1 MATNF
6 ENYELNTNSKS
17 LVGGINELYGSATSL
32 NERVQAVE
40 DLVGTGTGEIGE
52 TLVGRLTELETLVGS
67 GFSGADITKKV
78 SEVERELDALNTIV
92 TAETTGLTAK
102 VGALE
107 TESERVKK
115 VLGDAE
121 SADLSKLHSVT
132 ASAVELNYM
141 GGVTGN
147 VQTQLNSKVSNEV
160 YSAYTAETKTALD
173 AKLTAVTV
181 DSGLSVSN
189 ATATAPKISLNL
201 AEDGG
206 LGFDENNAL
215 KVTLDTQVFDVQ
227 SKLPESPEGYLN
239 KIVLVPST
247 SSTASTNVYTEY
259 IAVSSGDTYV
269 WEILGEYDS
278 HVDLTPYAKKSE
290 LSGVSVSATTGSFI
304 ASVSTDENGKV
315 SATTRQITADDIPAL
330 AISKVSGLQT
340 ALDSKQAKLSPD
352 SSITVS
358 DASISV
364 STAYTNWV
372 TETVESAKTSLNES
386 ISTISGQ
393 VESNQTEIDG
403 LKSSKQ
409 DKLSAGNGIDISA
422 NTVSAKIKSNG
433 GLVLDGEGLSVDSNA
448 YATKQSVDTL
458 SGSVAGLEENKQ
470 DKAFT
475 GHSAF
480 TATTVEGA
488 LDELKAQVVAA
499 ETVVITGWTGLE
511 SALSESTT
519 AGTAF
524 VSGATP
530 QNMYAS
536 LTGAVTAS
544 KDILIKVGASGTAK
558 VLFANVASDTVT
570 MHCLVN
576 NRLAYIT
583 VTASEFGVSFLQ
595 FA

>member
-6 ENYELNTNSKS
+6 ENYELKTNSKS
-17 LVGGINELYGSATSL
+17 LVGGINELHSSATTL
-32 NERVQAVE
+32 TERVKAVE
-40 DLVGTGTGEIGE
+40 NLVGTGETGE
-52 TLVGRLTELETLVGS
+52 TLVGRMTELEKLVGS
-67 GFSGADITKKV
+67 GFGETDLTAKV
-78 SEVERELDALNTIV
+78 SAVEGDLDELKTVV
-92 TAETTGLTAK
+92 TAATTGLTAK
-102 VGALE
+102 VGDLE
-107 TESERVKK
+107 TESGRVKG
-115 VLGDAE
+115 VLGAAT
-121 SADLSKLHSVT
+121 SADLSKLHSLTV
-132 ASAVELNYM
+132 SADELNYM
-141 GGVTGN
+141 GGVTSN
-147 VQTQLNSKVSNEV
+147 VQTQLNSKVSNDV
-160 YSAYTAETKTALD
+160 YSAYTAATKTALD
-173 AKLTAVTV
+173 KKLTAVTV

-189 ATATAPKISLNL
+189 ATATAPKISLKL
-201 AEDGG
+201 APNGG
-206 LGFDENNAL
+206 LGFDGDAL
-215 KVTLDTQVFDVQ
+215 KVTLDTQVFEVQ
-227 SKLPESPEGYLN
+227 SDLPESPEGYKN
-239 KIVLVPST
+239 KIVLVPS
-247 SSTASTNVYTEY
+247 SSSGTTNVYTEY

-290 LSGVSVSATTGSFI
+290 LSDVSVTSTTGSFI

-330 AISKVSGLQT
+330 AISKVNGLET
-340 ALDSKQAKLSPD
+340 ALASKQAKLVPD

-358 DASISV
+358 DAAISV

-372 TETVESAKTSLNES
+372 NEVVESAKTDLNGL
-386 ISTISGQ
+386 ISTVSGQ
-393 VESNQTEIDG
+393 VETNKTDIASLNSD
-403 LKSSKQ
+403 KQ
-409 DKLSAGNGIDISA
+409 DKLSAGNGIEITE
-422 NTVSAKIKSNG
+422 NRVSAKIKPDG
-433 GLVLDGEGLSVDSNA
+433 GLVLDEQGLSVKSNT
-448 YATKQSVDTL
+448 YATKESVDTL
-458 SGSVAGLEENKQ
+458 SSTVAGLESSKQ
-470 DKAFT
+470 DKAFN

-544 KDILIKVGASGTAK
+544 KDILIKVGDSATAK
-558 VLFANVASDTVT
+558 VLFANVATDTVT

>member
-6 ENYELNTNSKS
+6 ENYELETNSKS
-17 LVGGINELYGSATSL
+17 LVGGINELHRSATTL
-32 NERVQAVE
+32 NDRVNKIE
-40 DLVGTGTGEIGE
+40 TLVGTGETGE

-78 SEVERELDALNTIV
+78 SEVEGELDGLNTVV

-107 TESERVKK
+107 TESKRVKE
-115 VLGDAE
+115 VLSGAT
-121 SADLSKLHSVT
+121 SKDLSKLHSLTV
-132 ASAVELNYM
+132 SAGELNYM
-141 GGVTGN
+141 DGVTGS
-147 VQTQLNSKVSNEV
+147 VQTQLN
-160 YSAYTAETKTALD
+160 
-173 AKLTAVTV
+173 AKLTAVNV

-189 ATATAPKISLNL
+189 TAATEPKISLNL
-201 AEDGG
+201 AKDGG
-206 LGFDENNAL
+206 LGFDKNNAL
-215 KVTLDTQVFDVQ
+215 KVTLDTQVFEVQ
-227 SKLPESPEGYLN
+227 SDLPESPEGYKN

-259 IAVSSGDTYV
+259 IAVLSGERYV

-278 HVDLTPYAKKSE
+278 HVDLTPYVKKSE
-290 LSGVSVSATTGSFI
+290 LSDVSVSSTTGSFI
-304 ASVSTDENGKV
+304 ASVSTDKNGKV
-315 SATTRQITADDIPAL
+315 SATTREIEAADIPEL
-330 AISKVSGLQT
+330 EIEKVNGLQG
-340 ALDSKQAKLSPD
+340 ALNSKQASLAPD
-352 SSITVS
+352 SSITLS
-358 DASISV
+358 EGAISV
-364 STAYTNWV
+364 STAYTSWV
-372 TETVESAKTSLNES
+372 NETVDSAKTDLNGL
-386 ISTISGQ
+386 ISTVSGQ
-393 VESNQTEIDG
+393 VETNKTDIAS
-403 LKSSKQ
+403 LKSNKQ
-409 DKLSAGNGIDISA
+409 DKLSAGNGIEIIE
-422 NTVSAKIKSNG
+422 NRVSAKIKPDG
-433 GLVLDGEGLSVDSNA
+433 GLVLDEQGLSVKSNT
-448 YATKQSVDTL
+448 YATKESVDTL
-458 SGSVAGLEENKQ
+458 SSTVAGLESSKQ
-470 DKAFT
+470 DKAFN

-499 ETVVITGWTGLE
+499 ETVVITGWSGLT

-524 VSGATP
+524 VSGTTP
-530 QNMYAS
+530 ENMYAS

-544 KDILIKVGASGTAK
+544 KDILIKVGDSATAK
-558 VLFANVASDTVT
+558 VLFANVATDTVT

>member
-6 ENYELNTNSKS
+6 DNYELDTNSKS
-17 LVGGINELYGSATSL
+17 LVGGINELHSSASSL

-40 DLVGTGTGEIGE
+40 DLVGTGG

-67 GFSGADITKKV
+67 GFGETDLTEKV
-78 SEVERELDALNTIV
+78 SEVEGELDALNTVV
-92 TAETTGLTAK
+92 TATTTGLTAK

-107 TESERVKK
+107 TESERVKE
-115 VLGDAE
+115 VLDGAT

-132 ASAVELNYM
+132 VSAAELNYM
-141 GGVTGN
+141 AGVTGN
-147 VQTQLNSKVSNEV
+147 VQTQLDSKVSNDT
-160 YSAYTAETKTALD
+160 YTAYTAETKTALD

-181 DSGLSVSN
+181 DSGLSVTN
-189 ATATAPKISLNL
+189 TAATAPQISLKL
-201 AEDGG
+201 AADGG
-206 LGFDENNAL
+206 LGFDESNAL
-215 KVTLDTQVFDVQ
+215 RVTLDTQVFEVQ
-227 SKLPESPEGYLN
+227 SRLPESPEGYLN

-278 HVDLTPYAKKSE
+278 HVDLTPYVKKSE
-290 LSGVSVSATTGSFI
+290 LSGVSVTTTTGSFI
-304 ASVSTDENGKV
+304 ASVSTDENGKL
-315 SATTRQITADDIPAL
+315 SATTRQIAAVDIPEL
-330 AISKVSGLQT
+330 EIGKVTGLQS
-340 ALDSKQAKLSPD
+340 ALD
-352 SSITVS
+352 
-358 DASISV
+358 
-364 STAYTNWV
+364 
-372 TETVESAKTSLNES
+372 
-386 ISTISGQ
+386 
-393 VESNQTEIDG
+393 
-403 LKSSKQ
+403 SKQ
-409 DKLSAGNGIDISA
+409 DKLSAGNGIEISEE
-422 NTVSAKIKSNG
+422 NSVSAKIKSAG
-433 GLVLDGEGLSVDSNA
+433 GLVLDEQGLAVDSNA
-448 YATKQSVDTL
+448 YATKESVDTL
-458 SGSVAGLEENKQ
+458 SGSVVSLESTKQ

-475 GHSAF
+475 GHTGF
-480 TATTVEGA
+480 TAETVEGA

-499 ETVVITGWTGLE
+499 ETVVITGWTGLT
-511 SALSESTT
+511 SALGESTS

-530 QNMYAS
+530 ENMYAS

-544 KDILIKVGASGTAK
+544 KDILIKVGNSGTAK
-558 VLFANVASDTVT
+558 VLFANVAADTVT

>member
-6 ENYELNTNSKS
+6 ENYELQTNSKS
-17 LVGGINELYGSATSL
+17 LVGGINELHSGATAL
-32 NERVQAVE
+32 DKRVKAVE
-40 DLVGTGTGEIGE
+40 DLVGSGETGE
-52 TLVGRLTELETLVGS
+52 TLVGRVKELESLVGS
-67 GFSGADITKKV
+67 GFSGSDITKKV
-78 SEVERELDALNTIV
+78 SEVEGELDALNTIV
-92 TAETTGLTAK
+92 TDETTGLKA
-102 VGALE
+102 
-107 TESERVKK
+107 ESERVKE
-115 VLGDAE
+115 VLGDAT
-121 SADLSKLHSVT
+121 SADLSKLHSLT
-132 ASAVELNYM
+132 AVSADELNYM
-141 GGVTGN
+141 DGVTSN
-147 VQTQLNSKVSNEV
+147 VQTQLDKKVSNDAFI
-160 YSAYTAETKTALD
+160 AYTATTQTALD

-181 DSGLSVSN
+181 DSGLTVDSGI
-189 ATATAPKISLNL
+189 TTAPKISLKL
-201 AEDGG
+201 AADGG
-206 LGFDENNAL
+206 LGFDESNAL
-215 KVTLDTQVFDVQ
+215 RVTLDTQVFKVVE
-227 SKLPESPEGYLN
+227 SLPQQPKDYVN
-239 KIVLVPST
+239 KIVLVPS
-247 SSTASTNVYTEY
+247 SSSGSTNVYTEY
-259 IAVSSGDTYV
+259 IAVSSGDTYG

-290 LSGVSVSATTGSFI
+290 LSGVSVTTSIGSGSFI

-315 SATTRQITADDIPAL
+315 SATTRQITADDIPQLEIA
-330 AISKVSGLQT
+330 KVNGLQT
-340 ALDSKQAKLSPD
+340 ALNSKQASLSSD
-352 SSITVS
+352 SSITLS
-358 DASISV
+358 ERAEISV

-372 TETVESAKTSLNES
+372 TQTVESAKSSVNDL
-386 ISTISGQ
+386 ISTVSGQ
-393 VESNQTEIDG
+393 VEANKAAIAT
-403 LKSSKQ
+403 KQ
-409 DKLSAGNGIDISA
+409 DNLSAGNGIEITG
-422 NTVSAKIKSNG
+422 NRVSAKIKSQG
-433 GLVLDGEGLSVDSNA
+433 GLVLGEDGLSVDSNA
-448 YATKQSVDTL
+448 YATKASVDTL
-458 SGSVAGLEENKQ
+458 SSSVESLKSSKQ

-524 VSGATP
+524 VSGDTP

>member
-6 ENYELNTNSKS
+6 ENYALDTNSKS
-17 LVGGINELYGSATSL
+17 LVGGINELHSSATSL
-32 NERVQAVE
+32 TKRVKAVE
-40 DLVGTGTGEIGE
+40 DLVGTGETGETIVGRVNKLE
-52 TLVGRLTELETLVGS
+52 SLVGT
-67 GFSGADITKKV
+67 GFGDTDITEKV
-78 SEVERELDALNTIV
+78 SEVERDLDALNTVV
-92 TAETTGLTAK
+92 TDGTTGLTAK

-107 TESERVKK
+107 KESERVKG
-115 VLGDAE
+115 VLGKA
-121 SADLSKLHSVT
+121 SAADLSKLHSLS
-132 ASAVELNYM
+132 ASADELNYM
-141 GGVTGN
+141 DGVTGN
-147 VQTQLNSKVSNEV
+147 VQTQLNSKVSNAE

-173 AKLTAVTV
+173 AKLTAVKV
-181 DSGLSVSN
+181 DSGLTVSN
-189 ATATAPKISLNL
+189 APATEPKISLNL
-201 AEDGG
+201 AADGG
-206 LGFDENNAL
+206 LGFDESNAL
-215 KVTLDTQVFDVQ
+215 RVTLDTQVFDVQ
-227 SKLPESPEGYLN
+227 SKLPESFEGHLN
-239 KIVLVPST
+239 KIVLVPSSS
-247 SSTASTNVYTEY
+247 SSTGETNVYTEY
-259 IAVSSGDTYV
+259 IAVSSGGTYV

-278 HVDLTPYAKKSE
+278 HVDLSPYAKKAD
-290 LSGVSVSATTGSFI
+290 LSGVSVTSTTGSFI

-315 SATTRQITADDIPAL
+315 SATTRPITADDIPAL

-364 STAYTNWV
+364 STVYTNWV

-386 ISTISGQ
+386 ISAVSAK
-393 VESNQTEIDG
+393 VETNTTEITA
-403 LKSSKQ
+403 LKSNKQ
-409 DKLSAGNGIDISA
+409 DKLSAGNGIEITG

-448 YATKQSVDTL
+448 YATKASVDTL
-458 SGSVAGLEENKQ
+458 SGSVETLKSNKQ

-475 GHSAF
+475 GHTGF
-480 TATTVEGA
+480 TAQTVEGA
-488 LDELKAQVVAA
+488 LVELKAQVVAA

-511 SALSESTT
+511 SALGESTT

-530 QNMYAS
+530 GNMYAS
-536 LTGAVTAS
+536 LTGAVTDS
-544 KDILIKVGASGTAK
+544 KDILIKVGTSGTAK
-558 VLFANVASDTVT
+558 VLFANVAPDTVT

-583 VTASEFGVSFLQ
+583 VTATEFGVSFLQ

>member
-6 ENYELNTNSKS
+6 ENYELQTNSKS
-17 LVGGINELYGSATSL
+17 LVGGINELHSSTTALTAK
-32 NERVQAVE
+32 VQAVE
-40 DLVGTGTGEIGE
+40 ELVGTGTGETGG
-52 TLVGRLTELETLVGS
+52 TLVGRMTELEKLVGS
-67 GFSGADITKKV
+67 GFGGSDITEKV
-78 SEVERELDALNTIV
+78 SEVESELDVLNNVV
-92 TAETTGLTAK
+92 TAKTTGLTAK

-115 VLGDAE
+115 VLGEAT

-132 ASAVELNYM
+132 ASAAELNYM
-141 GGVTGN
+141 DGVTSN
-147 VQTQLNSKVSNEV
+147 VQGQLNSKVSND
-160 YSAYTAETKTALD
+160 AYTAFTQETQTALD
-173 AKLTAVTV
+173 EKLTAVTV
-181 DSGLSVSN
+181 DSGLSVTN
-189 ATATAPKISLNL
+189 EKATAPKISLKL
-201 AEDGG
+201 ADNGG
-206 LGFDENNAL
+206 LGFDGGAL
-215 KVTLDTQVFDVQ
+215 KVTLDTQVFKVVA
-227 SKLPESPEGYLN
+227 SLPQQPKDYVN
-239 KIVLVPST
+239 KIVLVPS
-247 SSTASTNVYTEY
+247 SSSGSTNVYTEY
-259 IAVSSGDTYV
+259 IAVSSGDTYG

-290 LSGVSVSATTGSFI
+290 LSGVTVTSTTGSFI

-330 AISKVSGLQT
+330 AISKVSGLQE
-340 ALDSKQAKLSPD
+340 ALNDKQKALEPD
-352 SSITVS
+352 SSITLS
-358 DASISV
+358 DKVISV

-372 TETVESAKTSLNES
+372 TETVDSAKTSLNDT
-386 ISTISGQ
+386 ISTVSGQ
-393 VESNQTEIDG
+393 VEANKAAIAT
-403 LKSSKQ
+403 KQ
-409 DKLSAGNGIDISA
+409 DKLTAGNGIEIST
-422 NTVSAKIKSNG
+422 NTVSAKIKTDG
-433 GLVLDGEGLSVDSNA
+433 GLVLDGDGLSVKSDV
-448 YATKQSVDTL
+448 YATKESVDTL
-458 SGSVAGLEENKQ
+458 SSSVESLKSSKQ

-524 VSGATP
+524 VSGDTP

-583 VTASEFGVSFLQ
+583 VTASVFGVSFLQ

>member
-6 ENYELNTNSKS
+6 ENYALDTNSKS
-17 LVGGINELYGSATSL
+17 LVGGINELHSSATSL
-32 NERVQAVE
+32 TKRVKAVE
-40 DLVGTGTGEIGE
+40 DLVGTGETGE
-52 TLVGRLTELETLVGS
+52 TLVGRVTKIENLVGS
-67 GFSGADITKKV
+67 GFGETDITEKV
-78 SEVERELDALNTIV
+78 SEVEGELDVLNTAV
-92 TAETTGLTAK
+92 TAETTGLKA
-102 VGALE
+102 
-107 TESERVKK
+107 ESERVKK
-115 VLGDAE
+115 VLGDAT
-121 SADLSKLHSVT
+121 SADLSKLHNVT

-141 GGVTGN
+141 GGVTGK
-147 VQTQLNSKVSNEV
+147 VQTQLDSKVSNEV

-181 DSGLSVSN
+181 DSGLSVTN
-189 ATATAPKISLNL
+189 ETKTAPQISLKL
-201 AEDGG
+201 AADGG
-206 LGFDENNAL
+206 LGFDKSNAL
-215 KVTLDTQVFDVQ
+215 RVTLDTQVFNVQ
-227 SKLPESPEGYLN
+227 STLPESPEGYKN
-239 KIVLVPST
+239 KIVLVPS
-247 SSTASTNVYTEY
+247 SSSGITNVYTEY

-290 LSGVSVSATTGSFI
+290 LSGVSVTSTTGSFI

-372 TETVESAKTSLNES
+372 TETVESAKTSLNDS
-386 ISTISGQ
+386 ISAISGQ
-393 VESNQTEIDG
+393 VETNKTDIAS
-403 LKSSKQ
+403 LKTNKQ
-409 DKLSAGNGIDISA
+409 DKLSAGNGIEISTG
-422 NTVSAKIKSNG
+422 NSVSVKIKSQG
-433 GLVLDGEGLSVDSNA
+433 GLVLGGDGLSVDSNA
-448 YATKQSVDTL
+448 YATKASVDTL
-458 SGSVAGLEENKQ
+458 SSSVAGLEENKQ

-475 GHSAF
+475 GHSGF
-480 TATTVEGA
+480 TAQTVEGA

-499 ETVVITGWTGLE
+499 ETVVITGWEGLN

-530 QNMYAS
+530 GNMYAS
-536 LTGAVTAS
+536 LTGAVTDS
-544 KDILIKVGASGTAK
+544 KDILIKVGASATAK
-558 VLFANVASDTVT
+558 VLFANVAENTVT

>member
-6 ENYELNTNSKS
+6 ENYELETNSKS
-17 LVGGINELYGSATSL
+17 LVGGINELHSSATSL
-32 NERVQAVE
+32 NKRVQAVE
-40 DLVGTGTGEIGE
+40 DLVGTGATGE
-52 TLVGRLTELETLVGS
+52 TLVGRLTELETLVGT

-78 SEVERELDALNTIV
+78 SEVEGELDALNTVV
-92 TAETTGLTAK
+92 TAATTGLTAK

-107 TESERVKK
+107 TESARVKE
-115 VLGDAE
+115 VLDGAT

-132 ASAVELNYM
+132 VSADELNFM

-147 VQTQLNSKVSNEV
+147 VQTQLDTKVSND
-160 YSAYTAETKTALD
+160 AYTAYTAATKTALD

-181 DSGLSVSN
+181 DSGLSVDN
-189 ATATAPKISLNL
+189 TTIATAPKISLNL
-201 AEDGG
+201 AADGG
-206 LGFDENNAL
+206 LAFDESNAL
-215 KVTLDTQVFDVQ
+215 RVTLDTQVFDVQ
-227 SKLPESPEGYLN
+227 SKLPESFEGHLN
-239 KIVLVPST
+239 KIVLVPSSS
-247 SSTASTNVYTEY
+247 SSTGTTNVYTEY

-290 LSGVSVSATTGSFI
+290 LSGVTVTSTTGSFI

-315 SATTRQITADDIPAL
+315 SASTRQIVAADIPDL
-330 AISKVSGLQT
+330 EIGKVTGLQG
-340 ALDSKQAKLSPD
+340 ALDSKQDNLSAGNGIEITG
-352 SSITVS
+352 STVS
-358 DASISV
+358 AKIKSDGGLVLDGDGLSV
-364 STAYTNWV
+364 KSDVYATKESVDTLSSS
-372 TETVESAKTSLNES
+372 VES
-386 ISTISGQ
+386 
-393 VESNQTEIDG
+393 

-409 DKLSAGNGIDISA
+409 DKTFN
-422 NTVSAKIKSNG
+422 
-433 GLVLDGEGLSVDSNA
+433 
-448 YATKQSVDTL
+448 
-458 SGSVAGLEENKQ
+458 
-470 DKAFT
+470 

-499 ETVVITGWTGLE
+499 ETVVITGWKGLE

-524 VSGATP
+524 VSGTTP

-544 KDILIKVGASGTAK
+544 KDILIKVGASATAK

>member
-6 ENYELNTNSKS
+6 ENYELETNSKS
-17 LVGGINELYGSATSL
+17 LVGGINELHSSATSL
-32 NERVQAVE
+32 TERVKAVE
-40 DLVGTGTGEIGE
+40 DLVGSGETGE
-52 TLVGRLTELETLVGS
+52 TLVGRVKELETLVGS
-67 GFSGADITKKV
+67 GFGETDLTEKV
-78 SEVERELDALNTIV
+78 SEVEGELDALSTIV
-92 TAETTGLTAK
+92 TAETTGLTDK

-107 TESERVKK
+107 TESARVKK
-115 VLGDAE
+115 VLNGATN
-121 SADLSKLHSVT
+121 ADLSKLHSVT
-132 ASAVELNYM
+132 ASADELNFM

-147 VQTQLNSKVSNEV
+147 VQTQLNSKVSNAE

-189 ATATAPKISLNL
+189 ATATAPKISLKL
-201 AEDGG
+201 APNGG
-206 LGFDENNAL
+206 LGFDGDAL

-227 SKLPESPEGYLN
+227 SELPESPEGYKN
-239 KIVLVPST
+239 KIVLVPSK
-247 SSTASTNVYTEY
+247 SSTGETNVYTEY
-259 IAVSSGDTYV
+259 IAVSSGATYV

-278 HVDLTPYAKKSE
+278 HVDLSPYAKKAD
-290 LSGVSVSATTGSFI
+290 LSGVTVTSSTGSFI
-304 ASVSTDENGKV
+304 DSVSTDGNGKV
-315 SATTRQITADDIPAL
+315 SATTRKITVDDIPEL
-330 AISKVSGLQT
+330 AISKVNGLQS
-340 ALDSKQAKLSPD
+340 ALDSKQVKLSPD

-372 TETVESAKTSLNES
+372 TETVDSAKASLNDT
-386 ISTISGQ
+386 ISTVSGQ
-393 VESNQTEIDG
+393 VEANKAAIAT
-403 LKSSKQ
+403 KQ
-409 DKLSAGNGIDISA
+409 DKLTAGNGIEIST
-422 NTVSAKIKSNG
+422 NTVSAKIKTDG
-433 GLVLDGEGLSVDSNA
+433 GLVLDGDGLSVDSNA
-448 YATKQSVDTL
+448 YATKASVDTL
-458 SGSVAGLEENKQ
+458 SSSVESLKSSKQ
-470 DKAFT
+470 DKAFN

-499 ETVVITGWTGLE
+499 ETVVINGWTGLQ
-511 SALSESTT
+511 SALGESTT
-519 AGTAF
+519 AGTAS
-524 VSGATP
+524 VSGETP
-530 QNMYAS
+530 ENMYAS

-544 KDILIKVGASGTAK
+544 KDILIKVGTSGTAK
-558 VLFANVASDTVT
+558 VLFANVATGTVT

>member
-6 ENYELNTNSKS
+6 ENYELQTSSKS
-17 LVGGINELYGSATSL
+17 LVGGINELHSSASSL
-32 NERVQAVE
+32 NKRVKAVE
-40 DLVGTGTGEIGE
+40 DLVGAGESGE
-52 TLVGRLTELETLVGS
+52 TLVERVTELETLVGT
-67 GFSGADITKKV
+67 GFGETAITEKV
-78 SEVERELDALNTIV
+78 SQVESELDDLNTV
-92 TAETTGLTAK
+92 TTGLTAK

-107 TESERVKK
+107 TESTRVKG
-115 VLGDAE
+115 VLGEATNE
-121 SADLSKLHSVT
+121 DLSKLHDLG
-132 ASAVELNYM
+132 ASAEELNYM
-141 GGVTGN
+141 VGVTSK
-147 VQTQLNSKVSNEV
+147 VQDQLDSKVSNAT
-160 YSAYTAETKTALD
+160 YTAYTAATKTALD

-181 DSGLSVSN
+181 DSGLSVTN
-189 ATATAPKISLNL
+189 TAATAPKISLKL
-201 AEDGG
+201 AADGG
-206 LGFDENNAL
+206 LAFDENNAL

-227 SKLPESPEGYLN
+227 SGLPESPEGYLN
-239 KIVLVPST
+239 KIVLVPSS
-247 SSTASTNVYTEY
+247 SSTGTTNVYTEY

-290 LSGVSVSATTGSFI
+290 LSGVTVTSSTGSFI

-315 SATTRQITADDIPAL
+315 SATTRQIVADDIPELETSKVKGLESAL
-330 AISKVSGLQT
+330 A
-340 ALDSKQAKLSPD
+340 SKQASLSPD
-352 SSITVS
+352 SSITLS
-358 DASISV
+358 EGAISV

-372 TETVESAKTSLNES
+372 NQTVESAKTSLNDS
-386 ISTISGQ
+386 ISAISGQ
-393 VESNQTEIDG
+393 VETNKTDIDG

-409 DKLSAGNGIDISA
+409 DKLSAGNGIEITG
-422 NTVSAKIKSNG
+422 NTVSAKIKTDG
-433 GLVLDGEGLSVDSNA
+433 GLVLDGDGLSVDSDA
-448 YATKQSVDTL
+448 YATKASVDTL
-458 SGSVAGLEENKQ
+458 SGSVVSLESTKQ

-475 GHSAF
+475 GHTGF
-480 TATTVEGA
+480 TAQTVEGA

-499 ETVVITGWTGLE
+499 ETVVITGWSGLN
-511 SALSESTT
+511 SALSASTT

-530 QNMYAS
+530 ANMYAS

-544 KDILIKVGASGTAK
+544 KDILIKVGDSATAK
-558 VLFANVASDTVT
+558 VLFANVDENTVT

>member
-6 ENYELNTNSKS
+6 ENYELQTNSKS
-17 LVGGINELYGSATSL
+17 LVGGINELHNSATSL
-32 NERVQAVE
+32 NKRVKAVE
-40 DLVGTGTGEIGE
+40 DLVGTGTGETGE
-52 TLVGRLTELETLVGS
+52 TLVGRVNKLEDLVGS
-67 GFSGADITKKV
+67 GFGKTDITEKV
-78 SEVERELDALNTIV
+78 SEVEGELDVLNTVV
-92 TAETTGLTAK
+92 TDETTGLKAK
-102 VGALE
+102 VEALE
-107 TESERVKK
+107 TESKRVTG
-115 VLGDAE
+115 VLG
-121 SADLSKLHSVT
+121 SATTEDLSKLHSLTAVT
-132 ASAVELNYM
+132 ADELNYM
-141 GGVTGN
+141 AGVTGK
-147 VQTQLNSKVSNEV
+147 VQEQLDKKVSNDAFT
-160 YSAYTAETKTALD
+160 AYTAETKTALD

-189 ATATAPKISLNL
+189 ATATAPKISLKL
-201 AEDGG
+201 APNSG
-206 LGFDENNAL
+206 LGFEGDAL

-227 SKLPESPEGYLN
+227 SKLPESFEGHLN
-239 KIVLVPST
+239 KIVLVPS
-247 SSTASTNVYTEY
+247 SSSGETNVYTEY

-278 HVDLTPYAKKSE
+278 HVDLSPYVKKAD
-290 LSGVSVSATTGSFI
+290 LSGVTVTSSTGSFI

-315 SATTRQITADDIPAL
+315 SATTRQIVAADIPEL
-330 AISKVSGLQT
+330 AISKVTGLQE
-340 ALDSKQAKLSPD
+340 ALNNKQAKLTPD
-352 SSITVS
+352 SSITLS
-358 DASISV
+358 EGAISV
-364 STAYTNWV
+364 STDYTNWV
-372 TETVESAKTSLNES
+372 TGTVESAKTSLNDS
-386 ISTISGQ
+386 ISAISGQ
-393 VESNQTEIDG
+393 VETNKTDIAS
-403 LKSSKQ
+403 LKTNKQ
-409 DKLSAGNGIDISA
+409 DKLSAGNGIDIST

-475 GHSAF
+475 GHSGF
-480 TATTVEGA
+480 TAETVEGA

-519 AGTAF
+519 AGTVF

-530 QNMYAS
+530 RNMYAS

-544 KDILIKVGASGTAK
+544 KDILIKVGDSGTAK

>member
-6 ENYELNTNSKS
+6 ENYELQTNNKS
-17 LVGGINELYGSATSL
+17 LVGGINELHSGAAAL
-32 NERVQAVE
+32 DKRVKAVE
-40 DLVGTGTGEIGE
+40 DLVGTGETGE
-52 TLVGRLTELETLVGS
+52 TLIGRVTELETLVGS
-67 GFSGADITKKV
+67 GFGETDITEKV
-78 SEVERELDALNTIV
+78 SEVEGKLDALNTVV

-107 TESERVKK
+107 TESNRVKG
-115 VLGDAE
+115 VLGSATN
-121 SADLSKLHSVT
+121 ADLAKLHSVT
-132 ASAVELNYM
+132 VSAAELNYM
-141 GGVTGN
+141 AGVTSN
-147 VQTQLNSKVSNEV
+147 VQTQLDSKVSNA
-160 YSAYTAETKTALD
+160 AYTAYTATTQTALD

-189 ATATAPKISLNL
+189 TAATAPKISLQL

-215 KVTLDTQVFDVQ
+215 KVTLDTQVFEVQ
-227 SKLPESPEGYLN
+227 SKLPESLEGYLN

-278 HVDLTPYAKKSE
+278 HVDLTPYVKKSE
-290 LSGVSVSATTGSFI
+290 VSGVTVTSSIGSFI
-304 ASVSTDENGKV
+304 ASVSTDGNGRL
-315 SATTRQITADDIPAL
+315 SATTREISADDIPEL
-330 AISKVSGLQT
+330 EIGKINGLQD
-340 ALDSKQAKLSPD
+340 ALNGKQKSLTPD
-352 SSITVS
+352 SSITLS
-358 DASISV
+358 DGAISV

-372 TETVESAKTSLNES
+372 NEVVESAKTSINSS
-386 ISTISGQ
+386 ISTVSGQ
-393 VESNQTEIDG
+393 VETNKTDIED
-403 LKSSKQ
+403 LKSNKQ
-409 DKLSAGNGIDISA
+409 DKLSAGNGIEISA
-422 NTVSAKIKSNG
+422 GNSVSAKIKSDG
-433 GLVLDGEGLSVDSNA
+433 GLVLDTDGLSVDSNA
-448 YATKQSVDTL
+448 YATKDSVDTL
-458 SGSVAGLEENKQ
+458 SGSVASLETNKQ
-470 DKAFT
+470 NKAFT
-475 GHSAF
+475 GHASF

-524 VSGATP
+524 VSGTTP
-530 QNMYAS
+530 GNMYTS
-536 LTGAVTAS
+536 LTDAVSKS

-583 VTASEFGVSFLQ
+583 VTEIEFGVSFLQ

>member
-6 ENYELNTNSKS
+6 ENYALQTNSKS
-17 LVGGINELYGSATSL
+17 LVGGINELHSSATSL
-32 NERVQAVE
+32 NDRVNKIE
-40 DLVGTGTGEIGE
+40 TLVGTGETGE
-52 TLVGRLTELETLVGS
+52 TLVGRVKELEDLVGS
-67 GFSGADITKKV
+67 GFTGSDITKKV
-78 SEVERELDALNTIV
+78 SEVERELDTLNTAV

-102 VGALE
+102 VEALE
-107 TESERVKK
+107 TASEEVKE
-115 VLGDAE
+115 VLGDAT

-132 ASAVELNYM
+132 ASAEELNYM
-141 GGVTGN
+141 VGVTGN
-147 VQTQLNSKVSNEV
+147 VQTQLVSKVSNAE

-173 AKLTAVTV
+173 KKLTAVTV

-189 ATATAPKISLNL
+189 ATATAPKISLKL
-201 AEDGG
+201 APNSG
-206 LGFDENNAL
+206 LGFEGDAL
-215 KVTLDTQVFDVQ
+215 KVTLDTQVFNVQ
-227 SKLPESPEGYLN
+227 STLPDSPEGYLN
-239 KIVLVPST
+239 KIVLVPS
-247 SSTASTNVYTEY
+247 SSSGETNVYTEY

-278 HVDLTPYAKKSE
+278 HVDLSPYVKKAD
-290 LSGVSVSATTGSFI
+290 LSGVTVTSSTGSFI

-315 SATTRQITADDIPAL
+315 SASTREITADDIPTL
-330 AISKVSGLQT
+330 EISKVSGLQA
-340 ALDSKQAKLSPD
+340 ALNDKQKALEPD

-358 DASISV
+358 DRAISV

-372 TETVESAKTSLNES
+372 TQTVESAKTSLTSS
-386 ISTISGQ
+386 ISAVSAQ
-393 VESNQTEIDG
+393 VETNKSDIAS
-403 LKSSKQ
+403 LKSNKQ
-409 DKLSAGNGIDISA
+409 DTLSAGNGIDIST
-422 NTVSAKIKSNG
+422 NTVSVKLKSDS
-433 GLVLDGEGLSVDSNA
+433 GLVLSAEGLSVDSNA
-448 YATKQSVDTL
+448 YATKASVDTL
-458 SGSVAGLEENKQ
+458 SGSVDSLKTSKQ

-475 GHSAF
+475 GHSGF
-480 TATTVEGA
+480 TAQTVEGA
-488 LDELKAQVVAA
+488 LVELKAQVVAA

-558 VLFANVASDTVT
+558 VLFANVATDTVT

>member
-6 ENYELNTNSKS
+6 ENYELQTSSKS
-17 LVGGINELYGSATSL
+17 LVGGINELHSSATSL
-32 NERVQAVE
+32 TKRVKAVE
-40 DLVGTGTGEIGE
+40 DLVGTGETGE
-52 TLVGRLTELETLVGS
+52 TLVGRVTKIENLVGS
-67 GFSGADITKKV
+67 GFGETDITEKV
-78 SEVERELDALNTIV
+78 SAVESELDALNTVV
-92 TAETTGLTAK
+92 TAATTGLTAK
-102 VGALE
+102 VEALE
-107 TESERVKK
+107 TESKRVTG
-115 VLGDAE
+115 VLG
-121 SADLSKLHSVT
+121 SATTEDLSKLHSVT
-132 ASAVELNYM
+132 ASAEELNYM
-141 GGVTGN
+141 DGVTSN
-147 VQTQLNSKVSNEV
+147 VQTQLDKKVSNDAFT
-160 YSAYTAETKTALD
+160 AYTATTQTALD
-173 AKLTAVTV
+173 KKLTAVTV
-181 DSGLSVSN
+181 DSGLTVDNSAS
-189 ATATAPKISLNL
+189 TAPKISLNL
-201 AEDGG
+201 AKDGG
-206 LGFDENNAL
+206 LGFDESNAL
-215 KVTLDTQVFDVQ
+215 KVTLDTQVFEVQ
-227 SKLPESPEGYLN
+227 SKLPESFEGHLN
-239 KIVLVPST
+239 KIVLVPS
-247 SSTASTNVYTEY
+247 SSSGETNVYTEY

-290 LSGVSVSATTGSFI
+290 LSGVSVTTTTGSFI

-315 SATTRQITADDIPAL
+315 SATTREITADDIPDL
-330 AISKVSGLQT
+330 EIGKVTGLQE
-340 ALDSKQAKLSPD
+340 ALNNKQAKLTPD

-372 TETVESAKTSLNES
+372 TETVDSAKTSLNDT
-386 ISTISGQ
+386 ISTVSGQ
-393 VESNQTEIDG
+393 VEANKAAIAT
-403 LKSSKQ
+403 KQ
-409 DKLSAGNGIDISA
+409 DKLTAGNGIEIST
-422 NTVSAKIKSNG
+422 NTVSAKIKTDG
-433 GLVLDGEGLSVDSNA
+433 GLVLDGDGLSVKSDV
-448 YATKQSVDTL
+448 YATKESVDTL
-458 SGSVAGLEENKQ
+458 SSSVESLKSSKQ

-499 ETVVITGWTGLE
+499 ETVVITGWRGLE

>member
-6 ENYELNTNSKS
+6 ENYVLETNSKS
-17 LVGGINELYGSATSL
+17 LVGGINELHSSATTL
-32 NERVQAVE
+32 TERVKRVE
-40 DLVGTGTGEIGE
+40 DLVGTGETGE
-52 TLVGRLTELETLVGS
+52 TLVGRVKELETLVGT
-67 GFSGADITKKV
+67 GFGETDLTEKV
-78 SEVERELDALNTIV
+78 SEVEGELDALKTVV
-92 TAETTGLTAK
+92 TAETSGLTAK
-102 VGALE
+102 VEALE
-107 TESERVKK
+107 TESERVAE
-115 VLGDAE
+115 VLGEATSE
-121 SADLSKLHSVT
+121 DLLKLQSVT
-132 ASAVELNYM
+132 VSAAELNYM
-141 GGVTGN
+141 SGVTSN
-147 VQTQLNSKVSNEV
+147 VQEQLDSKVSNDE
-160 YSAYTAETKTALD
+160 YTGYTADTKTALD

-189 ATATAPKISLNL
+189 ATATAPKISLKL
-201 AEDGG
+201 AADGG

-215 KVTLDTQVFDVQ
+215 RVTLDTQVFDVQ
-227 SKLPESPEGYLN
+227 TTLPESPEGYLN
-239 KIVLVPST
+239 KIVLVPSS
-247 SSTASTNVYTEY
+247 SSTGTTNVYTEY
-259 IAVSSGDTYV
+259 IAVSSGDTHV

-290 LSGVSVSATTGSFI
+290 LSGVTVNSTTGSFI
-304 ASVSTDENGKV
+304 ASVSTDGNGKL
-315 SATTRQITADDIPAL
+315 SATTRQITADDIPDL
-330 AISKVSGLQT
+330 EIGKVTGLQE
-340 ALDSKQAKLSPD
+340 ALNNKQAKLTPD

-372 TETVESAKTSLNES
+372 TETVDSAKTSLNDT
-386 ISTISGQ
+386 ISTVSGQ
-393 VESNQTEIDG
+393 VEANKAAIAT
-403 LKSSKQ
+403 KQ
-409 DKLSAGNGIDISA
+409 DKLTAGNGIEIST
-422 NTVSAKIKSNG
+422 NTVSAKIKTDG
-433 GLVLDGEGLSVDSNA
+433 GLVLDGDGLSVKSDV
-448 YATKQSVDTL
+448 YATKESVDTL
-458 SGSVAGLEENKQ
+458 SSSVESLKSSKQ

>member
-6 ENYELNTNSKS
+6 ENYELKTNSKS
-17 LVGGINELYGSATSL
+17 LVGGINELHSGATAL
-32 NERVQAVE
+32 DKRVKAVE
-40 DLVGTGTGEIGE
+40 DLVGTGETGETIVGRVNKLE
-52 TLVGRLTELETLVGS
+52 SLVGT
-67 GFSGADITKKV
+67 GFGDTDITEKV
-78 SEVERELDALNTIV
+78 SEVERELDALNTVV
-92 TAETTGLTAK
+92 TDGTTGLTAK

-107 TESERVKK
+107 TESERVKG
-115 VLGDAE
+115 VLGEA
-121 SADLSKLHSVT
+121 SAADLSKLHSVT
-132 ASAVELNYM
+132 VSAAELNYM
-141 GGVTGN
+141 AGVTSN
-147 VQTQLNSKVSNEV
+147 VQTQLDSKVSNDA
-160 YSAYTAETKTALD
+160 YTAYTAETKTALD

-201 AEDGG
+201 APNGG
-206 LGFDENNAL
+206 LGFDGNAL
-215 KVTLDTQVFDVQ
+215 KVTLDTQVFKVED
-227 SKLPESPEGYLN
+227 SLPEQPKDYSN
-239 KIVLVPST
+239 KIVLVPSS
-247 SSTASTNVYTEY
+247 SSTGTTNVYTEY

-290 LSGVSVSATTGSFI
+290 LSGVSVTSSIGSFI

-315 SATTRQITADDIPAL
+315 SATTREITADDIPDL
-330 AISKVSGLQT
+330 EIGKVTGLQE
-340 ALDSKQAKLSPD
+340 ALNNKQAKLTPD

-372 TETVESAKTSLNES
+372 TETVDSAKTSLNDT
-386 ISTISGQ
+386 ISTVSGQ
-393 VESNQTEIDG
+393 VEANKAAIATKQDKLTAGNGIEISTNTVSAKIKTDG
-403 LKSSKQ
+403 GLVLDGDGLSVKSDVYATKESVDTLSSSVESLKSSKQ
-409 DKLSAGNGIDISA
+409 DKAL
-422 NTVSAKIKSNG
+422 
-433 GLVLDGEGLSVDSNA
+433 
-448 YATKQSVDTL
+448 
-458 SGSVAGLEENKQ
+458 
-470 DKAFT
+470 T

-524 VSGATP
+524 VSGPTP

-583 VTASEFGVSFLQ
+583 VTTSEFGVSFLQ

>member
-6 ENYELNTNSKS
+6 ENYELQTNSKS
-17 LVGGINELYGSATSL
+17 LVGGINELHSGATAL
-32 NERVQAVE
+32 DKRVKAVE
-40 DLVGTGTGEIGE
+40 DLVGTGETGE
-52 TLVGRLTELETLVGS
+52 TLVGRVKDLETLVGS
-67 GFSGADITKKV
+67 GFSGSDITKKV
-78 SEVERELDALNTIV
+78 SEVEGELDTLNTIV

-102 VGALE
+102 VGVLE
-107 TESERVKK
+107 TESARVKE
-115 VLGDAE
+115 VLDGAT

-132 ASAVELNYM
+132 ASADELNYM
-141 GGVTGN
+141 SGVTGN
-147 VQTQLNSKVSNEV
+147 VQTQLDTKVSND
-160 YSAYTAETKTALD
+160 AFTGYTAATKTALD

-181 DSGLSVSN
+181 DSGLSVDN
-189 ATATAPKISLNL
+189 KTIATAPKISLKL
-201 AEDGG
+201 AADSG

-215 KVTLDTQVFDVQ
+215 RVTLDTQVFDVQ
-227 SKLPESPEGYLN
+227 SKLPESFEGHLN
-239 KIVLVPST
+239 KIVLVPSS
-247 SSTASTNVYTEY
+247 SSTGTTNVYTEY

-278 HVDLTPYAKKSE
+278 HVDLSPYVKKTD
-290 LSGVSVSATTGSFI
+290 LSGVSVTSTTGSFI
-304 ASVSTDENGKV
+304 ASVSTDGNGKV
-315 SATTRQITADDIPAL
+315 SATTRQIVAADIPEL
-330 AISKVSGLQT
+330 EIGKVTGLQS
-340 ALDSKQAKLSPD
+340 ALDSKQVKLSPD

-372 TETVESAKTSLNES
+372 TETVDSAKASLNDT
-386 ISTISGQ
+386 ISTVSGQ
-393 VESNQTEIDG
+393 VEANKAAIAT
-403 LKSSKQ
+403 KQ
-409 DKLSAGNGIDISA
+409 DKLTAGNGIEIST
-422 NTVSAKIKSNG
+422 NTVSAKIKTDG
-433 GLVLDGEGLSVDSNA
+433 GLVLDGDGLSVKSDV
-448 YATKQSVDTL
+448 YATKESVNTL
-458 SGSVAGLEENKQ
+458 SSSVENLKSSKQ

-524 VSGATP
+524 VSGSTP

-544 KDILIKVGASGTAK
+544 KDILIKVGDSGTAK
-558 VLFANVASDTVT
+558 VLFANVAADTVT

-583 VTASEFGVSFLQ
+583 VTESEFGVSFLQ

>member
-6 ENYELNTNSKS
+6 ENYELQTNNKS
-17 LVGGINELYGSATSL
+17 LVGGINELHSSATALSA
-32 NERVQAVE
+32 RVKVVE
-40 DLVGTGTGEIGE
+40 DLVGTGETGE
-52 TLVGRLTELETLVGS
+52 TLVGRVTELETLVGT
-67 GFSGADITKKV
+67 GFGETAITEKV
-78 SEVERELDALNTIV
+78 SQVESKLDALNTVV

-107 TESERVKK
+107 TESTRVKT

-121 SADLSKLHSVT
+121 SADLSKLHSLT
-132 ASAVELNYM
+132 ASADELNYM
-141 GGVTGN
+141 DGVTGN
-147 VQTQLNSKVSNEV
+147 VQTQLNLKVSNDT
-160 YSAYTAETKTALD
+160 YTAYTAETKTALD

-181 DSGLSVSN
+181 DSGLSVTN
-189 ATATAPKISLNL
+189 TAATAPQISLKL
-201 AEDGG
+201 AVDGG
-206 LGFDENNAL
+206 LGFDESNAL
-215 KVTLDTQVFDVQ
+215 RVTLDTQVFKVEA
-227 SKLPESPEGYLN
+227 SLPEQPKDYSN
-239 KIVLVPST
+239 KIVLVPS
-247 SSTASTNVYTEY
+247 SSSGKTNVYTEY

-290 LSGVSVSATTGSFI
+290 LSGVSVTSSIGSFI

-315 SATTRQITADDIPAL
+315 SATTRQIVAADIPELEIA
-330 AISKVSGLQT
+330 KVNGLQE
-340 ALDSKQAKLSPD
+340 ALNNKQAKLTPD

-372 TETVESAKTSLNES
+372 TETVDSAKTSLNDT
-386 ISTISGQ
+386 ISTVSGQ
-393 VESNQTEIDG
+393 VVANKAAIAT
-403 LKSSKQ
+403 KQ
-409 DKLSAGNGIDISA
+409 DKLTAGNGIEIST
-422 NTVSAKIKSNG
+422 NTVSAKIKTDG
-433 GLVLDGEGLSVDSNA
+433 GLVLDGDGLSVKSDV
-448 YATKQSVDTL
+448 YATKESVDTL
-458 SGSVAGLEENKQ
+458 SSSVESLKSSKQ

-499 ETVVITGWTGLE
+499 ETVVITGWKGLE
-511 SALSESTT
+511 SALGESTS
-519 AGTAF
+519 AGTGF
-524 VSGATP
+524 VSGTTP
-530 QNMYAS
+530 ENMYAS

-558 VLFANVASDTVT
+558 VLFANVASNTVT

>member
-6 ENYELNTNSKS
+6 ENYALDTNSKS
-17 LVGGINELYGSATSL
+17 LVGGINELHSSATSL
-32 NERVQAVE
+32 TKRVKAVE
-40 DLVGTGTGEIGE
+40 DLVGTGETGE
-52 TLVGRLTELETLVGS
+52 TLVGRVTKIENLVGS
-67 GFSGADITKKV
+67 GFGETDITEKV
-78 SEVERELDALNTIV
+78 SEVEGELDVLNTAV
-92 TAETTGLTAK
+92 TAETTGLKA
-102 VGALE
+102 
-107 TESERVKK
+107 ESERVKK
-115 VLGDAE
+115 VLGDAT
-121 SADLSKLHSVT
+121 SADLSKLHNVT

-141 GGVTGN
+141 GGVTGK
-147 VQTQLNSKVSNEV
+147 VQTQLDSKVSNEV

-181 DSGLSVSN
+181 DSGLSVTN
-189 ATATAPKISLNL
+189 ETKTAPQISLKL
-201 AEDGG
+201 AADGG
-206 LGFDENNAL
+206 LGFDKSNAL
-215 KVTLDTQVFDVQ
+215 RVTLDTQVFNVQ
-227 SKLPESPEGYLN
+227 STLPESPEGYKN
-239 KIVLVPST
+239 KIVLVPS
-247 SSTASTNVYTEY
+247 SSSGITNVYTEY

-290 LSGVSVSATTGSFI
+290 LSGVSVTSTTGSFI

-372 TETVESAKTSLNES
+372 TETVDSAKASLNGT
-386 ISTISGQ
+386 ISTVSGQ
-393 VESNQTEIDG
+393 VEANKAAIAT
-403 LKSSKQ
+403 KQ
-409 DKLSAGNGIDISA
+409 DKLTAGNGIEIST
-422 NTVSAKIKSNG
+422 NTVSAKIKTDG
-433 GLVLDGEGLSVDSNA
+433 GLVLDGDGLSVKSDV
-448 YATKQSVDTL
+448 YATKESVNTL
-458 SGSVAGLEENKQ
+458 SSSVENLKSSKQ

-499 ETVVITGWTGLE
+499 ETVVITGWEGLN

-530 QNMYAS
+530 GNMYAS
-536 LTGAVTAS
+536 LTGAVTDS
-544 KDILIKVGASGTAK
+544 KDILIKVGASATAK
-558 VLFANVASDTVT
+558 VLFANVAENTVT

>member
-6 ENYELNTNSKS
+6 ENYELQTNSKS
-17 LVGGINELYGSATSL
+17 LVGGINELHSGATAL
-32 NERVQAVE
+32 DKRVKAVE
-40 DLVGTGTGEIGE
+40 DLVGTGETGETIVGRVNKLE
-52 TLVGRLTELETLVGS
+52 SLVGT
-67 GFSGADITKKV
+67 GFGDTDITEKV
-78 SEVERELDALNTIV
+78 SEVERELDALNTVV
-92 TAETTGLTAK
+92 TDGTTGLTAK

-107 TESERVKK
+107 TESARVKS
-115 VLGDAE
+115 VLGEA
-121 SADLSKLHSVT
+121 SAADLSKLQSVT
-132 ASAVELNYM
+132 VSAAELNYM
-141 GGVTGN
+141 AGVTSN
-147 VQTQLNSKVSNEV
+147 VQTQLDSKVSNDA
-160 YSAYTAETKTALD
+160 YTAYTAETKTALD

-201 AEDGG
+201 APNGG
-206 LGFDENNAL
+206 LGFDGNAL
-215 KVTLDTQVFDVQ
+215 KVTLDTQVFKVED
-227 SKLPESPEGYLN
+227 SLPKQPKDYSN
-239 KIVLVPST
+239 KIVLVPS
-247 SSTASTNVYTEY
+247 SSSGKTNVYTEY

-290 LSGVSVSATTGSFI
+290 LSGVSVTSSIGSFI

-315 SATTRQITADDIPAL
+315 SATTREITADDIPDL
-330 AISKVSGLQT
+330 EIGKVTGLQE
-340 ALDSKQAKLSPD
+340 ALNNKQAKLTPD

-372 TETVESAKTSLNES
+372 TETVDSAKTSLNDT
-386 ISTISGQ
+386 ISTVSGQ
-393 VESNQTEIDG
+393 VEANKAAIAT
-403 LKSSKQ
+403 KQ
-409 DKLSAGNGIDISA
+409 DKLTAGNGIEIST
-422 NTVSAKIKSNG
+422 NTVSAKIKTDG
-433 GLVLDGEGLSVDSNA
+433 GLVLDGDGLSVKSDV
-448 YATKQSVDTL
+448 YATKESVDTL
-458 SGSVAGLEENKQ
+458 SSSVESLKSSKQ

-524 VSGATP
+524 VSGDTP

-558 VLFANVASDTVT
+558 VLFANVASNTVT

>member
-6 ENYELNTNSKS
+6 ENYELETNNKS
-17 LVGGINELYGSATSL
+17 LVGGINELHSSATALSA
-32 NERVQAVE
+32 RVKVVE
-40 DLVGTGTGEIGE
+40 DLVGTGETGE
-52 TLVGRLTELETLVGS
+52 TLVGRVTELETLVGT
-67 GFSGADITKKV
+67 GFGETAITEKV
-78 SEVERELDALNTIV
+78 SQVESKLDALNTVV

-107 TESERVKK
+107 RESTRVKG
-115 VLGDAE
+115 VLGDATND
-121 SADLSKLHSVT
+121 DLSKLHDLS
-132 ASAVELNYM
+132 ASAEELNYM
-141 GGVTGN
+141 VGVTGI
-147 VQTQLNSKVSNEV
+147 VQTQLNEKVSNDT
-160 YSAYTAETKTALD
+160 YNTYTAATNTALD

-181 DSGLSVSN
+181 DSGLSVTN
-189 ATATAPKISLNL
+189 TAATAPKISLKL
-201 AEDGG
+201 AADGG

-227 SKLPESPEGYLN
+227 SRLPESPEGYLN
-239 KIVLVPST
+239 KIVLVPSS
-247 SSTASTNVYTEY
+247 SSTGTTNVYTEY
-259 IAVSSGDTYV
+259 IAVSSGDTYF

-278 HVDLTPYAKKSE
+278 HVDLTPYVKKSE
-290 LSGVSVSATTGSFI
+290 LSGVSVTSSTGSFI
-304 ASVSTDENGKV
+304 ASVSTDENGKL
-315 SATTRQITADDIPAL
+315 SATTRPIAAADIPEL
-330 AISKVSGLQT
+330 EISKVNGLQG
-340 ALDSKQAKLSPD
+340 ALDSKQASLAPD
-352 SSITVS
+352 SSITLS
-358 DASISV
+358 DGAISV

-372 TETVESAKTSLNES
+372 TETVDSAKTSLNDT
-386 ISTISGQ
+386 ISTVSGQ
-393 VESNQTEIDG
+393 VDANKAAIAT
-403 LKSSKQ
+403 KQ
-409 DKLSAGNGIDISA
+409 DKLTAGNGIEIST
-422 NTVSAKIKSNG
+422 NTVSAKIKTDG
-433 GLVLDGEGLSVDSNA
+433 GLVLDGDGLSVKSDV
-448 YATKQSVDTL
+448 YATKESVDTL
-458 SGSVAGLEENKQ
+458 SSSVESLKSSKQ

-524 VSGATP
+524 VSGTTP
-530 QNMYAS
+530 ENMYAS